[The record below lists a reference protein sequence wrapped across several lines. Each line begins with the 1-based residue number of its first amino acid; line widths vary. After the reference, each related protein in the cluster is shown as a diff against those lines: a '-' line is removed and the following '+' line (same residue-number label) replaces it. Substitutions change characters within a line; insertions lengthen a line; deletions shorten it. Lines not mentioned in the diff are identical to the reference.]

1 MFTTTSLSDLNYF
14 DNWSASF
21 HIKFEEF
28 KNLVRMTPSI
38 AIDRIRSQLE
48 LSKLVTGTFIIAG
61 NQKNEVSF
69 GSTIINEAIAIV
81 QGNKPFNSNKPTLLV
96 ALLYILD
103 LCLNKQ
109 KLIEKQQ
116 QLQQELSSLGKLLE
130 RI

>member
-1 MFTTTSLSDLNYF
+1 
-14 DNWSASF
+14 
-21 HIKFEEF
+21 
-28 KNLVRMTPSI
+28 MTPSI